1 MDIADNNIFSEA
13 RHTGHVLY
21 RLFVGHIHSF
31 SSSAGVDLEAFII
44 DEKNISLHHLCL
56 TVIHIQIFLHGAA
69 AVEIVDQYLV
79 FIVRLVALEDET
91 NLSVVMERSQDLLVK
106 IQTLNPLLLRTTERR
121 SSTKYTEG
129 ATTPS

>member
-1 MDIADNNIFSEA
+1 MAIADNHIFSEA

-56 TVIHIQIFLHGAA
+56 TVIHIQIFLYGAA

-91 NLSVVMERSQDLLVK
+91 NLSVVMESSQDLLVK
-106 IQTLNPLLLRTTERR
+106 IH
-121 SSTKYTEG
+121 
-129 ATTPS
+129 AV